1 MAVKLHRCSNIW
13 VKVSGHPCWRVQ
25 RELDAAGID
34 YVIVPGPVRRSRRE
48 DLQRLSGQRLY
59 PVIEFEDGRV
69 YREGSRDMA
78 SRIKAGELHESGL
91 TAPSALGPD
100 APAAPTP
107 DR

>member
-1 MAVKLHRCSNIW
+1 MPVKLHRCSQLW

-34 YVIVPGPVRRSRRE
+34 YVIVPGPVRRGARE
-48 DLQRLSGQRLY
+48 AVERLSGQRLY

-69 YREGSRDMA
+69 YREESRDMA
-78 SRIKAGELHESGL
+78 ARIKSGELHDFGL
-91 TAPSALGPD
+91 QAPSALGPD
-100 APAAPTP
+100 APPAPTP